1 MDEPTPLHL
10 LFPLPSSSRRRFVA
24 TGRRNGRFR
33 DNGKVARGKRKV
45 YLFLEGKEGRRRR
58 MLFAGILVVD
68 LAISRQ
74 DQFEE
79 TMVYVCVIWE

>member
-1 MDEPTPLHL
+1 MERWLEVNE
-10 LFPLPSSSRRRFVA
+10 RF
-24 TGRRNGRFR
+24 TILGR
-33 DNGKVARGKRKV
+33 
-45 YLFLEGKEGRRRR
+45 EGRRRR

-79 TMVYVCVIWE
+79 TMVCVCVIWE